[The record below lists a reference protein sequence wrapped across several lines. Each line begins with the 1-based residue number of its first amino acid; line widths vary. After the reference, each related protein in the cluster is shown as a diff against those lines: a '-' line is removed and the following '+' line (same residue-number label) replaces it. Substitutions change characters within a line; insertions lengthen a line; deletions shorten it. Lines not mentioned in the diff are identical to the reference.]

1 VEGRFRMEKLF
12 NKIEEWENYNEEIYN
27 DKEKYMIIPL
37 SEYNELKDKEIK
49 FKELIK
55 YIKENVI

>member
-1 VEGRFRMEKLF
+1 MEKLF

-27 DKEKYMIIPL
+27 NQEKYIIIPL

-49 FKELIK
+49 FKKLIK
-55 YIKENVI
+55 YIKENMIWEF

>member
-1 VEGRFRMEKLF
+1 MEGRFRIEKLF

-27 DKEKYMIIPL
+27 NQEKYIIIPL

-49 FKELIK
+49 FKKLIK
-55 YIKENVI
+55 YIKENMI

>member
-1 VEGRFRMEKLF
+1 MEKLF

-27 DKEKYMIIPL
+27 NQEKYIIIPL

-49 FKELIK
+49 IKELIK
-55 YIKENVI
+55 YIKENMIWEF

>member
-1 VEGRFRMEKLF
+1 MEKLF

-27 DKEKYMIIPL
+27 DQEKYMIIPL

-55 YIKENVI
+55 YIKENIIWEF

>member
-1 VEGRFRMEKLF
+1 MEKLF

-55 YIKENVI
+55 YIKENVIWEF

>member
-1 VEGRFRMEKLF
+1 MEKLF

-55 YIKENVI
+55 YIKENIIWEF

>member
-1 VEGRFRMEKLF
+1 MEKIS

-27 DKEKYMIIPL
+27 NQEKYIIIPL

-55 YIKENVI
+55 YIKENMI

>member
-1 VEGRFRMEKLF
+1 MEKLF

-27 DKEKYMIIPL
+27 NQEKYIIIPL

-55 YIKENVI
+55 YIKENIIWEF

>member
-1 VEGRFRMEKLF
+1 MEKIS

-27 DKEKYMIIPL
+27 NQEKYIIIPL

-55 YIKENVI
+55 YIKENIIWEF

>member
-1 VEGRFRMEKLF
+1 MEKLF

-55 YIKENVI
+55 YIKENMIWEF

>member
-1 VEGRFRMEKLF
+1 MEKLF

-27 DKEKYMIIPL
+27 NQEKYMIIPL

-55 YIKENVI
+55 YIKENIIWEF

>member
-1 VEGRFRMEKLF
+1 MEKLF

-27 DKEKYMIIPL
+27 YQEKYMIIPL

-55 YIKENVI
+55 YIKENVIWEF

>member
-1 VEGRFRMEKLF
+1 MEKLF

-49 FKELIK
+49 FKKLIK
-55 YIKENVI
+55 YIKENMIWEF

>member
-1 VEGRFRMEKLF
+1 MEKLF

-27 DKEKYMIIPL
+27 NQEKYIIIPL

-55 YIKENVI
+55 YIKENVIWEF

>member
-1 VEGRFRMEKLF
+1 MEKLF

-27 DKEKYMIIPL
+27 NQEKYIIIPL

-55 YIKENVI
+55 YIKENMIWEF

>member
-27 DKEKYMIIPL
+27 NQEKYIIIPL

-55 YIKENVI
+55 YIKENII

>member
-1 VEGRFRMEKLF
+1 MEKLF
-12 NKIEEWENYNEEIYN
+12 NKIEEWQNYNEEIYN
-27 DKEKYMIIPL
+27 NQEKYIIIPL

-55 YIKENVI
+55 YIKENIIWEF